1 MTFLTKSDKMGT
13 CPFGVENVALASSA
27 PALASAL
34 ASSASVGPEVVQVVQ
49 RMWSISL
56 RFPLQTDMCPKS
68 HFWSKKWCENSY
80 VSHYFSTWSNL
91 VTFGPKNHQI
101 QQSFP
106 VSNRHVQKWKFHL
119 PEMLKFPRDFA
130 HFWEVK
136 FPFLH
141 MLIWDRNYKLK
152 SMVFWTK
159 TDKVAPS
166 PKVV

>member
-1 MTFLTKSDKMGT
+1 MHDFFDQKWQNGHMSVWSGKRSPCLLSPSPCLSPCLLSLSRSRSGPSGPKDVVHFLTFSTPNGHV
-13 CPFGVENVALASSA
+13 P
-27 PALASAL
+27 
-34 ASSASVGPEVVQVVQ
+34 
-49 RMWSISL
+49 
-56 RFPLQTDMCPKS
+56 
-68 HFWSKKWCENSY
+68 FWSKKWCENSY

-91 VTFGPKNHQI
+91 MTFGPKNHQI

-119 PEMLKFPRDFA
+119 PEMLKFPREFA

-141 MLIWDRNYKLK
+141 MLIWDRKILLK